1 MGNPVKYNIEGPLT
15 YKKLEALM
23 DLFSDDLF
31 YFVRGIV
38 ANDQSSEEIV
48 SDVFIKL
55 WSKRSEYQNINNI
68 KPFLFILA
76 RNESISYLRKNK
88 RMTVLSIEDVN
99 EFDLD
104 PFESDGTDL
113 FDQEKINEINTAI
126 ENLPV
131 KCKMA
136 FTLAKVNGLKYK
148 EIAKIMEISPHTV
161 KNHIAYALEKICTFV
176 GVSQKE
182 NKISSKTN
190 KIKVTSL

>member
-1 MGNPVKYNIEGPLT
+1 MENSVKYNIDGPLT
-15 YKKLEALM
+15 YKKLETLM

-31 YFVRGIV
+31 HFVRGIV

-48 SDVFIKL
+48 SDVFIKI
-55 WSKRSEYQNINNI
+55 WNKRSEYQNINNI
-68 KPFLFILA
+68 KPFLFIVA

-99 EFDLD
+99 EYDFSPL
-104 PFESDGTDL
+104 ESDDTDL

-126 ENLPV
+126 EKLPA

-136 FTLAKVNGLKYK
+136 FTLAKINGLKYK
-148 EIAKIMEISPHTV
+148 DIAIIMEISPLTV

-176 GVSQKE
+176 GFSQKE
-182 NKISSKTN
+182 RRISSKSN
-190 KIKVTSL
+190 KI